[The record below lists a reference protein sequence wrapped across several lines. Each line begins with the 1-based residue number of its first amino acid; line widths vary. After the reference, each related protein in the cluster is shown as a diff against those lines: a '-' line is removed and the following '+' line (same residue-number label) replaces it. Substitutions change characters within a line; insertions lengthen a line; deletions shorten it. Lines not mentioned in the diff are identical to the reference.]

1 MHVKFPLPKNIP
13 GNPCCVLRWRSRASC
28 PRWRRGTGSLVAA
41 RRTHPCGTGG
51 VALPPAW
58 PYRGPLPTGWQRNV
72 LKPLAGCCSHGGA
85 AVPDPAHPNEY
96 YFVLSH
102 GYHYTGKPNWLD
114 DTWVWSSRTK
124 SWRMYGLR
132 SMDWPHARYAI
143 QLGQWALVPP
153 LHVQL

>member
-1 MHVKFPLPKNIP
+1 MLRLALALA
-13 GNPCCVLRWRSRASC
+13 CVLPALASWHRLAGGGEADPSVRYRWGC
-28 PRWRRGTGSLVAA
+28 PPPSVAVP
-41 RRTHPCGTGG
+41 R
-51 VALPPAW
+51 PPPHGLAT
-58 PYRGPLPTGWQRNV
+58 YC